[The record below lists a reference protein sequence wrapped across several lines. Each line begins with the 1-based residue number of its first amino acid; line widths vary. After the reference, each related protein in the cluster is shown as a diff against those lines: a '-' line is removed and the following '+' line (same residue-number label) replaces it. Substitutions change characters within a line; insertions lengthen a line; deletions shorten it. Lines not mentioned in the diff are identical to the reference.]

1 MDDERQIKHVMRH
14 IFRYLI
20 FQSDIGMDYMEKFKA
35 WRSVNI
41 NVFYYLKTYMK

>member
-20 FQSDIGMDYMEKFKA
+20 IQSDIGMDYMEKFQA
-35 WRSVNI
+35 W
-41 NVFYYLKTYMK
+41 KTVSIKI